1 MRTGMLQQPQL
12 WAARRLAMRLG
23 LDWPVHM
30 AQTSALKLVYLH
42 SLAGTGYVAPTMVLC
57 IGCLRA
63 ATFGDPAAIVW
74 LDASPTVPWV
84 LLAQLCQR
92 IIVDVTLWAARKRGL
107 IKFVMSAHFPPDHP
121 LRNTARRDFDAS
133 GYAFVVCTGCMFI
146 YAVILAFLGPDFVTG
161 TRQLTGYSACN
172 IGQDVWVVSVVVS
185 GTTNTSLGC

>member
-1 MRTGMLQQPQL
+1 LFPPLFGDIEAVYSAYAALLALMLGSAASVATLVGAVLVPDSWAWLVGLAGSVVLEVLMRTGMLQQPQL

-92 IIVDVTLWAARKRGL
+92 IIVDVTLRAARKRGL
-107 IKFVMSAHFPPDHP
+107 QLISHLD
-121 LRNTARRDFDAS
+121 S
-133 GYAFVVCTGCMFI
+133 GFSG
-146 YAVILAFLGPDFVTG
+146 
-161 TRQLTGYSACN
+161 
-172 IGQDVWVVSVVVS
+172 SVRS
-185 GTTNTSLGC
+185 